1 MIRVTAQTPAE
12 AAALVAAFADG
23 RFTDML
29 GGRFAVAVYL
39 GDEHKAGLVEDPDD
53 LGAACGRHTARAVT
67 ARMARDDPG
76 S

>member
-12 AAALVAAFADG
+12 AAAMVAAFAGLAELVAPFD
-23 RFTDML
+23 
-29 GGRFAVAVYL
+29 VAVYL
-39 GDEHKAGLVEDPDD
+39 GDERKAGAVEDPDD